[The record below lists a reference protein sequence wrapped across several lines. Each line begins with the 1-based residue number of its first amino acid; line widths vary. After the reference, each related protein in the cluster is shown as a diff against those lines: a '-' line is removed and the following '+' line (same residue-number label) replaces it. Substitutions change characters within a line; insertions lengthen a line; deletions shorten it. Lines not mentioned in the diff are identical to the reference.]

1 MPKVSSWEGG
11 YRIME
16 IVTDEN
22 RGTFKLKRDFNMAK
36 FKSQIHYEMFT
47 TLDLK
52 EYHRSKGAI
61 SAVLSKED
69 VDRAVDSGRPIL
81 VYHETTNHVADMLDY
96 YNLDELKAMQLVK
109 VVGNC

>member
-1 MPKVSSWEGG
+1 
-11 YRIME
+11 ME
-16 IVTDEN
+16 IVTDEG

-36 FKSQIHYEMFT
+36 FKSIIHYEMFT

-61 SAVLSKED
+61 SAVLSKDD
-69 VDRAVDSGRPIL
+69 VDRAIDSGRPIL

-96 YNLDELKAMQLVK
+96 YNLDIPSEFELVK
-109 VVGNC
+109 VVKSC